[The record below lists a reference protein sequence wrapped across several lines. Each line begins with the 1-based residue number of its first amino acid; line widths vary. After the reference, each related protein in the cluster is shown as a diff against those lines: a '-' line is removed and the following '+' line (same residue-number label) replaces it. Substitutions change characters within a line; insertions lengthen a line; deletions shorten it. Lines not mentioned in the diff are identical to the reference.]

1 MFIFSMIIIFI
12 VGIISS
18 VVSMVVV
25 VMQVRLAV
33 YGNARGGHSCSA
45 STVNRSSGE
54 SPWFGV
60 RTGSKQKSD
69 YHYHYYS
76 GRFQFR
82 QKEACGLRL

>member
-60 RTGSKQKSD
+60 RTVRVKT
-69 YHYHYYS
+69 
-76 GRFQFR
+76 
-82 QKEACGLRL
+82 EVRLSLSLLFWPFPV